1 MTPPN
6 VKKIQGRLFVKLAR
20 MNPRLSP
27 MDPMTEILKGPSL
40 SWRRPAITKDIPN
53 TNTAMVKIHE
63 VSARVQPNS
72 FSRGA
77 MKILQAYSDPNER
90 FINTAPPPR
99 HHRLIYPS
107 ALITPLLR
115 GLPAPPP
122 PHVSRPPSAAVQR
135 AGDCYP

>member
-1 MTPPN
+1 MTPQN

-90 FINTAPPPR
+90 FINNAPTTR

-115 GLPAPPP
+115 GLAARSPRTRLDHRQPL
-122 PHVSRPPSAAVQR
+122 SRS
-135 AGDCYP
+135 AGDC